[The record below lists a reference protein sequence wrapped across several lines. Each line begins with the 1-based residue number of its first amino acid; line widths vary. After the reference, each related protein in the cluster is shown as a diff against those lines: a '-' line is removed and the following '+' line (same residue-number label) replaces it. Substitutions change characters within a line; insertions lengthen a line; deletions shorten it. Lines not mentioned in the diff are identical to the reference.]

1 MPATPWAG
9 GPKGLPAGGWGD
21 EGDEGGVTPQANNWP
36 SLSSYPSHMVSSH
49 GPVQV
54 QQQQQQQPQQQQQQQ
69 LQQGGMMV
77 GPGGAVGGGMAPL
90 LLSTESPRNSF
101 NSMVAGSTHSIL
113 DQAGVSGMGSPM
125 MRVQGGPTGQYQGPL
140 PRSSPPTGRPPPSPG
155 NLRPLH
161 PMGGGVSQSQNLG
174 SSRAGVDSQQWEE
187 GGSDGSS
194 GGGYAPRPE
203 SSLSMAGMTPGGGV
217 KILNELEMQ
226 RRLKDTQALLSRFSE
241 ENGRLA
247 KENDKLVRTRT
258 VRLRV

>member
-1 MPATPWAG
+1 MREQLQAGGLVPATPLAG
-9 GPKGLPAGGWGD
+9 GPKGLPTGGWGD

-49 GPVQV
+49 GPMQV
-54 QQQQQQQPQQQQQQQ
+54 QQQQQ
-69 LQQGGMMV
+69 QQGGMMV
-77 GPGGAVGGGMAPL
+77 GPGGAVSGGLAPL
-90 LLSTESPRNSF
+90 LLSTESPRTSF
-101 NSMVAGSTHSIL
+101 TRMVAGRTPSIL

-125 MRVQGGPTGQYQGPL
+125 MRVPGGPVGHYQGPL
-140 PRSSPPTGRPPPSPG
+140 PRSSPPTGRPPASPG

-161 PMGGGVSQSQNLG
+161 PLGGGVSQSQDLG
-174 SSRAGVDSQQWEE
+174 SSRAGGEGQQWDE

-203 SSLSMAGMTPGGGV
+203 SSLSMAGLTPGGGV

-258 VRLRV
+258 VRLQM